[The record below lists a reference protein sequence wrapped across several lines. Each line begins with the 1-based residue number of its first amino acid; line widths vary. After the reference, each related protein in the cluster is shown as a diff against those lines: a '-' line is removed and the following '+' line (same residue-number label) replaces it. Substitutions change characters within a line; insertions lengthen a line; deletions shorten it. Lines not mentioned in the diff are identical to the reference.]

1 MKITIFGTGYVGLV
15 TGACFAEIGNE
26 VCCVDINAEKVAML
40 NRGETPIFEPGLS
53 EMLQRNRGLNRIS
66 FTTSP
71 TQGVAHGELIFI
83 AVGTPP
89 SNDGSADL
97 RAVKTVAKE
106 IGEHLNHYALIIN
119 KSTVPVGTANQV
131 RSIIEEAISVREL
144 NIDFDIASNPE
155 FLREGVAIE
164 DFMNP
169 DRIIVGADTARAA
182 ELLRQLYT
190 PLIDAGQRFVVMD
203 TPSAELTKYASNA
216 FLATKISFI
225 NEMSHIAE
233 RLGADIEQ
241 VRRGMSMDPRI
252 GEHFL
257 FAGSG
262 YGGSCFPK
270 DIQALQKT
278 ARDVGYEASI
288 LSVVEAVNEKQKRV
302 LFEKI
307 NQYFHNNL
315 KGKVIALWGLAFKP
329 NTDDLRAAPS
339 LVLIEQL
346 LAAGA
351 TMRVHDPIAL
361 DNTKLLLGEQSA
373 IYYAKDL
380 YDALTGADTL
390 AISTEWE
397 DYTCP
402 DFIRIKK
409 TLRSPAI
416 FDGRNIYSPEAVEQ
430 YGLDYFAI
438 GRGYRLSLAEELC
451 CDL

>member
-15 TGACFAEIGNE
+15 TGACLAEIGNE

-53 EMLQRNRGLNRIS
+53 VMLQRNIALSRIS
-66 FTTSP
+66 FTTNP
-71 TQGVAHGELIFI
+71 AAGVAHADLIFI
-83 AVGTPP
+83 AVGTPS

-97 RAVKTVAKE
+97 GAVVSVAKE
-106 IGEHLNHYALIIN
+106 IGKHLNHYALIIN

-131 RSIIEEAISVREL
+131 RSIIEEAISDRAL
-144 NIDFDIASNPE
+144 NIEFDIASNPE
-155 FLREGVAIE
+155 FLREGAAIE

-169 DRIIVGADTARAA
+169 DRIIVGADTDRAA

-257 FAGSG
+257 FAGCG

-270 DIQALQKT
+270 DIQALEKT
-278 ARDVGYEASI
+278 ARDVGYEATI
-288 LSVVEAVNEKQKRV
+288 LSVVETVNERQKRV
-302 LFEKI
+302 LFQKI
-307 NQYFHNNL
+307 NHYFQNNL

-329 NTDDLRAAPS
+329 NTDDLRAASS

-346 LAAGA
+346 LTAGA
-351 TMRVHDPIAL
+351 TVRVHDPVAL
-361 DNTKLLLGEQSA
+361 DNAKSHFGEQSA
-373 IYYAKDL
+373 IYYANDL
-380 YDALTGADTL
+380 YEALDGADAL

-397 DYTCP
+397 DYAYP
-402 DFIRIKK
+402 DFNRIKK

-416 FDGRNIYSPEAVEQ
+416 FDGRNIYSPQTVEQ
-430 YGLDYFAI
+430 YGFDYFAM
-438 GRGYRLSLAEELC
+438 GRGYRIKRVSGLPLTQ
-451 CDL
+451 

>member
-1 MKITIFGTGYVGLV
+1 MKITIFGMGYVGLV
-15 TGACFAEIGNE
+15 TAACFAEIGNE
-26 VCCVDINAEKVAML
+26 VCCVDINSEKVEML
-40 NRGETPIFEPGLS
+40 NQGKAPIYEPGLS
-53 EMLQRNRGLNRIS
+53 EMLQRNIALNRIS
-66 FTTSP
+66 FTTDP
-71 TQGVAHGELIFI
+71 AKAVAHGELIFI

-106 IGEHLNHYALIIN
+106 IGTHINQYALIIN

-131 RSIIEEAISVREL
+131 RSIIEEAISERDLSIE
-144 NIDFDIASNPE
+144 FDIASNPE

-169 DRIIVGADTARAA
+169 DRIIVGADTTRAA

-257 FAGSG
+257 FAGCG

-278 ARDVGYEASI
+278 ARDVGYEATI

-307 NQYFHNNL
+307 AQYFHNNL
-315 KGKVIALWGLAFKP
+315 QGKVIALWGLAFKP
-329 NTDDLRAAPS
+329 NTDDLRAASS

-351 TMRVHDPIAL
+351 TVRVHDPIAL
-361 DNTKLLLGEQSA
+361 ENAKSLFVEQSV
-373 IYYAKDL
+373 IYFATDL
-380 YDALTGADTL
+380 YEALEGADAL

-397 DYTCP
+397 DYAYP
-402 DFIRIKK
+402 DFSRIKK

-416 FDGRNIYSPEAVEQ
+416 FDGRNIYSSETVEH

-438 GRGYRLSLAEELC
+438 GRGYRLSLAEELP